1 MREMMRTLLEER
13 FDVKM
18 HTESRQVP
26 VYQLVLA
33 KPGKMGPRLMAF
45 SDAEAACSKEA
56 PPWGQQPPAPVT
68 KVEGGYPAYCGAAV
82 MMPADTPAQT
92 KVGGRRLTMAD
103 IATAVGGVGDIVDW
117 PVLDRTGLSGTFDMM
132 LEFAM
137 DNPDRARAGLDMP
150 LGPSLAAA
158 LKEQLG
164 LKMQSGKGSV
174 EVVVLDHMQKPSD
187 N

>member
-1 MREMMRTLLEER
+1 
-13 FDVKM
+13 
-18 HTESRQVP
+18 
-26 VYQLVLA
+26 
-33 KPGKMGPRLMAF
+33 
-45 SDAEAACSKEA
+45 
-56 PPWGQQPPAPVT
+56 
-68 KVEGGYPAYCGAAV
+68 